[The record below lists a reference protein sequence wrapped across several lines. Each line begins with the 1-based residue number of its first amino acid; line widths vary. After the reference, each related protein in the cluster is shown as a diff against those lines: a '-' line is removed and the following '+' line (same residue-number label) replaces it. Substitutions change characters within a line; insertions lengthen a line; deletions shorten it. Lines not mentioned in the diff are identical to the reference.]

1 MHTFTQC
8 MALIPWN
15 NLHHECQSPLD
26 DPFIRTSFPLK
37 SQSASSPARATHLST
52 LQLSCFFL
60 INKFDRNSSMA
71 SKMKDRK
78 VRAPRALWI
87 MRTKLFWQHGTFNA
101 FEFLYGILYLSIYIE
116 YWLTQLGVISML
128 VDGESIVPPPL
139 WHALLD
145 NYGALLI

>member
-1 MHTFTQC
+1 
-8 MALIPWN
+8 
-15 NLHHECQSPLD
+15 
-26 DPFIRTSFPLK
+26 
-37 SQSASSPARATHLST
+37 
-52 LQLSCFFL
+52 
-60 INKFDRNSSMA
+60 
-71 SKMKDRK
+71 
-78 VRAPRALWI
+78 